1 MVTGSNDLPWWKTAG
16 LVYAGGWHPITG
28 RIRGQIPD
36 EFVEGDYAWEYTE
49 EHICRLKE
57 LRVTILIGQFDRG
70 LSDIDQAEDVERAR
84 LLADL
89 CHKHGIR
96 HGSYLANTV
105 YFESM
110 LKQHPECQDW
120 VVKAHDGRMVYYGG
134 EQTWRWVACFNSPGW
149 RARMKRQIDMAIGH
163 VKTDWLH
170 FDNLAVWPEPDSCH
184 CQHCQRAFKEF
195 LLRRY

>member
-1 MVTGSNDLPWWKTAG
+1 
-16 LVYAGGWHPITG
+16 
-28 RIRGQIPD
+28 
-36 EFVEGDYAWEYTE
+36 
-49 EHICRLKE
+49 
-57 LRVTILIGQFDRG
+57 
-70 LSDIDQAEDVERAR
+70 IDQAEDVERAR

-89 CHKHGIR
+89 CHRHGLR

-110 LKQHPECQDW
+110 LKQHPECEDW
-120 VVKAHDGRMVYYGG
+120 VTKAYDGRMVYYGG

-163 VKTDWLH
+163 VKSDWLH

-184 CQHCQRAFKEF
+184 CRHCQLAFKEF
-195 LLRRY
+195 LGSRYSTADAQRRRFGFAGLESFRAPNWYLRFNKPWDFDRIRNPLMQDWIDF